1 MERDDS
7 RGFVAVVNCCLGG
20 GGPATWGQPL
30 CTSFKALESAYLG
43 TAWRLLMLSTR
54 V

>member
-20 GGPATWGQPL
+20 GGPATWGQP
-30 CTSFKALESAYLG
+30 CALPSKRWSWLTWARRG
-43 TAWRLLMLSTR
+43 GC
-54 V
+54 